1 MTDYGT
7 ATSGTEIA
15 FSSCVDERHPPEN
28 IIDGTDRSFWVTT
41 GLFPQTVLLRFSA
54 DIPVARIK
62 TITTNVRKL
71 IFETSSEAPVRGEAP
86 KDFQVVHEVEVA
98 DRNGRLQTENN
109 TVNKTTARFLRITV
123 ASGWDDFASIRRISI
138 E

>member
-41 GLFPQTVLLRFSA
+41 GLFPQTVHLPPQAKLFGRNQDAASVLPGA
-54 DIPVARIK
+54 VQVDGRAARAQ
-62 TITTNVRKL
+62 R
-71 IFETSSEAPVRGEAP
+71 
-86 KDFQVVHEVEVA
+86 
-98 DRNGRLQTENN
+98 
-109 TVNKTTARFLRITV
+109 AR
-123 ASGWDDFASIRRISI
+123 A
-138 E
+138 